1 MNRICIYTKD
11 IQSITGKSERQC
23 REIIKQI
30 RQLRNKQ
37 KHQPITIQDLCE
49 YLGFESPNIIP
60 LLK

>member
-11 IQSITGKSERQC
+11 VQSITGKSERQA

-30 RQLRNKQ
+30 RQLTKKE
-37 KHQPITIQDLCE
+37 KHQPVTVHDLCE
-49 YLGFESPNIIP
+49 YLGFDPPNVIP

>member
-11 IQSITGKSERQC
+11 VQSITGKSERQC

-37 KHQPITIQDLCE
+37 KHQPITVHDLCA
-49 YLGFESPNIIP
+49 YLGFDPPSIIP